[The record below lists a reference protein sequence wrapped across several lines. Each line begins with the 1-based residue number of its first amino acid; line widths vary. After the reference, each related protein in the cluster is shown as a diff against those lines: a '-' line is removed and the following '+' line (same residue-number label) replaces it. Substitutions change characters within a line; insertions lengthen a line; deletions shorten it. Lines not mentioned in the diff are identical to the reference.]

1 MGYIVEISINVM
13 KETKYSD
20 IERCIEEAA
29 RSNECVNIY
38 IISEEDGTQKIPRYH
53 TVITITFSEEQIDN
67 MIKFI
72 KIIKKQKKGYIE
84 CIYNDLIFK
93 LIYASSYYLKNINK
107 DISNNYKKFIN
118 LKQFTED
125 ESKLLKQLIK

>member
-20 IERCIEEAA
+20 VEMCIKEAA
-29 RSNECVNIY
+29 RLTECVNIY
-38 IISEEDGTQKIPRYH
+38 VISEEDGTQKIPRYH
-53 TVITITFSEEQIDN
+53 TVVTITFSEEQIDN

-72 KIIKKQKKGYIE
+72 KIIKSQKKGYIE

-93 LIYASSYYLKNINK
+93 LLYASSYYLKNMNK
-107 DISNNYKKFIN
+107 DLSNNYKKFIN

>member
-1 MGYIVEISINVM
+1 
-13 KETKYSD
+13 
-20 IERCIEEAA
+20 
-29 RSNECVNIY
+29 
-38 IISEEDGTQKIPRYH
+38 
-53 TVITITFSEEQIDN
+53 

-72 KIIKKQKKGYIE
+72 KIIKSQKKGYIE

-93 LIYASSYYLKNINK
+93 LLYASSYYLKNINK
-107 DISNNYKKFIN
+107 DLSNNYKKFIN